1 LKIKKNHYNSAFR
14 HDKHYNFFG
23 DYLWD
28 KYHTQI
34 LKLPIDARLSCP
46 NRDGAIGKRGCIFC
60 AKDGSASHTTTG
72 FIDITSQMQ
81 NAKNSFRRS
90 DAKTRYIAYFQAY
103 SNTYAPVD
111 KLKILYDTALLD
123 KEVIGVMISTR
134 PDCLSDEVLELISS
148 YKKDNFELW
157 LEIGMQ
163 TAHDTSLKFLNRCHT
178 HEQTRDAILRA
189 AALDIPIC
197 VHIILGIT
205 YETWEN
211 MMQTAIEISSL
222 PVNGVKL
229 HHLQIIKDTM
239 IEELYKNNRVPMMS
253 FREYIS
259 AICDFLERLRPDILI
274 HRLIGDR
281 GVDMIVAPR
290 WGLHKGAV
298 LKAIEDEFLKRATYQ
313 GFLYE
318 NLQGS

>member
-1 LKIKKNHYNSAFR
+1 MKIKKNHYNSPFP

-28 KYHTQI
+28 KYNSRI
-34 LKLPIDARLSCP
+34 LKLPIDAYLSCP
-46 NRDGAIGKRGCIFC
+46 NRDGSIGNRGCIFC
-60 AKDGSASHTTTG
+60 DEDGSASPTTTG
-72 FIDITSQMQ
+72 FTDITGQMQ

-111 KLKILYDTALLD
+111 KLKMLYDTALSD
-123 KEVIGVMISTR
+123 KEVIGIMIGTR
-134 PDCLSDEVLELISS
+134 PDCLSDEVLDLISS
-148 YKKDNFELW
+148 YKKENFELW

-163 TAHDTSLKFLNRCHT
+163 TAHNSSLKFLNRGHT

-189 AALDIPIC
+189 AAHGIPVC
-197 VHIILGIT
+197 VHIILGIPN
-205 YETWEN
+205 ERWN
-211 MMQTAIEISSL
+211 DMMQTAEEISSL

-229 HHLQIIKDTM
+229 HHLHIIRGTM
-239 IEELYKNNRVPMMS
+239 IEKLYENNQIQLMS

-259 AICDFLERLRPDILI
+259 TICDFLERLRPDILI

-281 GVDMIVAPR
+281 GMDMLIAPL
-290 WGLHKGAV
+290 WGVHKGTV
-298 LKAIEDEFLKRATYQ
+298 LKAIEDEFLSRVTYQ

-318 NLQGS
+318 ARL